1 MNWEFLIQNKESL
14 LVSTDT
20 RNLPAGCVFF
30 ALHGANFDGN
40 KFAQQA
46 LEQGASLVVID
57 DPEVFSTLNPQLS
70 YTSSASD
77 RSSKGE
83 IRTFNS
89 QHSYTSSASDRSSKG
104 EIRTLPSQLLLVED
118 TLLALQDLARAW
130 RRHLGLPIIG
140 VTGTNG
146 KTTTK
151 ELLATVLSTKYN
163 LHYTQGNL
171 NNQIGVPL
179 TLLSL
184 TTAHELA
191 IVEMGASHPGD
202 IKELVDIAEPNYGL
216 ITNVGRAHL
225 EGFGSFEGVQR
236 TKQELYDYLVA
247 HQGTIFRNTDNPYL
261 AAMHSNAAREFRS
274 LGVQEFRSTSEPLNR
289 AASELSEPLNRA
301 ASELSEPLNSKASEP
316 SEPLN
321 SDFVAYTTGVM
332 PDGTRLVGAYN
343 AENISAALCVG
354 EYFGVDREQ
363 GLAAIRQYVPT
374 NNRSQAMTTE
384 RNRLIVDAYNANPTS
399 MQAAISVFKGDTFI
413 LGAMRELGEYT
424 HLEHQNVV
432 NMLAERK
439 ADLVFLVGEEYRLTT
454 SPYPIFDTVDQLH
467 AYLEEHPLTDKHIL
481 LKGSR
486 STHIEQLLDIL

>member
-1 MNWEFLIQNKESL
+1 MDWSFLIKNKESL

-40 KFAQQA
+40 KFALQA

-70 YTSSASD
+70 
-77 RSSKGE
+77 
-83 IRTFNS
+83 TFNFQLS
-89 QHSYTSSASDRSSKG
+89 
-104 EIRTLPSQLLLVED
+104 TLNSQLLLVED

-130 RRHLGLPIIG
+130 RRELALPIIG
-140 VTGTNG
+140 ITGTNG

-179 TLLSL
+179 TLLQI
-184 TTAHELA
+184 TRAHEMA

-202 IKELVDIAEPNYGL
+202 IKELVNIAEPNYGL

-247 HQGTIFRNTDNPYL
+247 HNGTIFRNTDNPYL
-261 AAMHSNAAREFRS
+261 MQMHEKA
-274 LGVQEFRSTSEPLNR
+274 
-289 AASELSEPLNRA
+289 
-301 ASELSEPLNSKASEP
+301 LNSQLST
-316 SEPLN
+316 LN
-321 SDFVAYTTGVM
+321 SQQVAYTTGVM
-332 PDGTRLVGAYN
+332 PDGTRLIGAYN
-343 AENISAALCVG
+343 AENVSAALCVG

-363 GLAAIRQYVPT
+363 GLEAIRQYVPT
-374 NNRSQAMTTE
+374 NNRSQSMQTAH
-384 RNRLIVDAYNANPTS
+384 NHLIVDAYNANPTS
-399 MQAAISVFKGDTFI
+399 MQAAINAFQGDTYI
-413 LGAMRELGEYT
+413 LGAMRELGEYS
-424 HLEHQNVV
+424 HLEHQNLV

-439 ADLVFLVGEEYRLTT
+439 ADLVYLVGEEYRQTT
-454 SPYPIFDTVDQLH
+454 SPYPIFDRVEELR
-467 AYLEEHPLTDKHIL
+467 AYLEQHPLRDRKIL

-486 STHIEQLLDIL
+486 STKMETLLDIL

>member
-1 MNWEFLIQNKESL
+1 MNWDFLIQNKDSL

-40 KFAQQA
+40 KFAKQA
-46 LEQGASLVVID
+46 LEQGASLAVID
-57 DPEVFSTLNPQLS
+57 DPEVFSTL
-70 YTSSASD
+70 
-77 RSSKGE
+77 
-83 IRTFNS
+83 NS
-89 QHSYTSSASDRSSKG
+89 QHSYTSSASDRSSES
-104 EIRTLPSQLLLVED
+104 EIRTLNSRLLLVED

-130 RRHLGLPIIG
+130 RRELGLPIIG

-151 ELLATVLSTKYN
+151 ELLAAVLSTKYN
-163 LHYTQGNL
+163 IHYTQGNL

-179 TLLSL
+179 TLLQI
-184 TTAHELA
+184 TRAHEMA

-202 IKELVDIAEPNYGL
+202 IKELVDIAEPNFGL

-247 HQGTIFRNTDNPYL
+247 HQGTIFRNTDNPFL
-261 AAMHSNAAREFRS
+261 MRMHENA
-274 LGVQEFRSTSEPLNR
+274 
-289 AASELSEPLNRA
+289 
-301 ASELSEPLNSKASEP
+301 LNSQLST
-316 SEPLN
+316 LN
-321 SDFVAYTTGVM
+321 SQQVAYTTGVM
-332 PDGTRLVGAYN
+332 PSGTRLIGAYN
-343 AENISAALCVG
+343 AENVSAAICVG
-354 EYFGVDREQ
+354 EHFGISREQ
-363 GLAAIRQYVPT
+363 GLEAIRQYVPT
-374 NNRSQAMTTE
+374 NNRSQQMQTAN
-384 RNRLIVDAYNANPTS
+384 NRLVVDAYNANPTS

-439 ADLVFLVGEEYRLTT
+439 ADLVYLVGKEYRLTT
-454 SPYPIFDTVDQLH
+454 SPYPIFDTVEELH
-467 AYLEEHPLTDKHIL
+467 VYLEQHPLRDRYIL

-486 STHIEQLLDIL
+486 STKMETLLDIL

>member
-1 MNWEFLIQNKESL
+1 MDWSFLIRNKESL

-40 KFAQQA
+40 KFALQA
-46 LEQGASLVVID
+46 LEQGASLAVID
-57 DPEVFSTLNPQLS
+57 DPEVYIAHSQLPI
-70 YTSSASD
+70 A
-77 RSSKGE
+77 
-83 IRTFNS
+83 
-89 QHSYTSSASDRSSKG
+89 HS
-104 EIRTLPSQLLLVED
+104 LLLVED

-130 RRHLGLPIIG
+130 RRELGLPIIG

-151 ELLATVLSTKYN
+151 ELLATVLSTKYH

-179 TLLSL
+179 TLLQL
-184 TTAHELA
+184 TRAHELA

-202 IKELVDIAEPNYGL
+202 IKELVEIAEPNYGL

-261 AAMHSNAAREFRS
+261 AAMLSDALQAAGDLQRS
-274 LGVQEFRSTSEPLNR
+274 DLQDQGSDLQRSDLH
-289 AASELSEPLNRA
+289 
-301 ASELSEPLNSKASEP
+301 
-316 SEPLN
+316 
-321 SDFVAYTTGVM
+321 YTTGVM

-343 AENISAALCVG
+343 AENVSAALCVG
-354 EYFGVDREQ
+354 EYFGVDCEQ

-374 NNRSQAMTTE
+374 NNRSQAMQTA
-384 RNRLIVDAYNANPTS
+384 NNQLIVDAYNANPTS

-413 LGAMRELGEYT
+413 LGAMRELGDYT

-439 ADLVFLVGEEYRLTT
+439 ADLVYLVGEEYRLTT
-454 SPYPIFDTVDQLH
+454 SPYPIFDTVDELRV
-467 AYLEEHPLTDKHIL
+467 YLEEHPLRGRHIL

-486 STHIEQLLDIL
+486 STKMEALLPIL